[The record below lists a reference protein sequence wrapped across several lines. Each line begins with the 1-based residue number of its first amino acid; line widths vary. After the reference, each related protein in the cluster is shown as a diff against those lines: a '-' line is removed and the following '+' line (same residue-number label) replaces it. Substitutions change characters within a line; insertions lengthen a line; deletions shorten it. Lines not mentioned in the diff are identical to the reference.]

1 MKETCDRQCG
11 FCLACGAGPLTA
23 DSGCAL
29 ISYEGLA
36 EPVVTSA
43 DLPQVLVVSRA
54 SQVGWPGKQSWGVG
68 WERCFLHLEDFNT
81 SKAD

>member
-29 ISYEGLA
+29 ISHEGLA

-54 SQVGWPGKQSWGVG
+54 SQVGWLGKQSWGG
-68 WERCFLHLEDFNT
+68 GEGCFLHLEDFNI